1 MNDASTIAET
11 YIALWNEADAT
22 VRMGLLDRYWS
33 EDATYVDPIMS
44 GAGHAQVN
52 ALIAGVHERFPD
64 FRFSLIGTP
73 DGYDSHVRFAWGL
86 GPEGADAPIKG
97 SDVVRIE
104 DGRLKAV
111 IGFLDQVP
119 ATA

>member
-1 MNDASTIAET
+1 MTDAATIAET
-11 YIALWNEADAT
+11 YIALWNETDKEI
-22 VRMGLLDRYWS
+22 RSGLLRKYWT

-52 ALIAGVHERFPD
+52 ALIAGVQERFPG
-64 FRFSLIGTP
+64 FSFSLIGEP
-73 DGYDSHVRFAWGL
+73 DGYDGHVRFSWGL
-86 GPEGADAPIKG
+86 GPAGADAPIKG

-111 IGFLDQVP
+111 IGFLDEVP
-119 ATA
+119 AAA